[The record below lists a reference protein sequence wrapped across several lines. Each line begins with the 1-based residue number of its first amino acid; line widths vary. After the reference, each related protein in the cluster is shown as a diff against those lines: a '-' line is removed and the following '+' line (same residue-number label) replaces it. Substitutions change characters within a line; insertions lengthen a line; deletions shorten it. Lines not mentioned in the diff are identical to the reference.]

1 MVLFNIK
8 HPLISKSISSFT
20 SFALG
25 DIFSQIIEQ
34 RKKNK
39 QTNLKK
45 LNYKRALTFGM
56 TGLSMAPIYH
66 FQYSV
71 IERKLFQGKASVKQF
86 FFDQIVC
93 VPIQNFILSL
103 MINCWKGRNLKETK
117 DNLKKCYYP
126 ALISGYKFWPI
137 VTYIN
142 FKFVPH
148 KYCEHFFNFVGV
160 FYSAYLSYISK

>member
-1 MVLFNIK
+1 MVFFNIK

-25 DIFSQIIEQ
+25 DILSQIIEQ
-34 RKKNK
+34 RKNK
-39 QTNLKK
+39 EKGSKK

-56 TGLSMAPIYH
+56 TGLSMTPIYH
-66 FQYSV
+66 LQYSV
-71 IERKLFQGKASVKQF
+71 IERKLFRGKAPLKQF
-86 FFDQIVC
+86 IFDQIIC
-93 VPIQNFILSL
+93 VPIQNCILSL
-103 MINCWKGRNLKETK
+103 MISFWKGRNLKETM

-137 VTYIN
+137 VTYVN